1 MLQITMIE
9 IIDYDPTS
17 SRLSKFQKE
26 LAKLRKEGKFD
37 EETCFKL
44 Y

>member
-1 MLQITMIE
+1 MIE

-17 SRLSKFQKE
+17 SQLSKFQKE

-37 EETCFKL
+37 D
-44 Y
+44 

>member
-17 SRLSKFQKE
+17 SQPSKFQKE

-37 EETCFKL
+37 D
-44 Y
+44 